1 MDHII
6 AVSQSVL
13 DTLDQKILD
22 DLVGNRMDMIIEI
35 GRMGHISKQTSL
47 NDLMTVQALLDMHRA
62 PDVIFIDM
70 FINGCQGF
78 KHMTVREFLKTYM
91 YTINDVLHMRIV
103 KE

>member
-13 DTLDQKILD
+13 DTIEPKILD
-22 DLVGNRMDMIIEI
+22 DLVGNRLDMLVEI
-35 GRMGHISKQTSL
+35 GRMGHLAKTDSIER
-47 NDLMTVQALLDMHRA
+47 LMEVQALLNMHRT
-62 PDVIFIDM
+62 PDAIFIDM
-70 FINGCQGF
+70 FINGFSGF
-78 KHMTVREFLKTYM
+78 KQMTVREFLKGYM